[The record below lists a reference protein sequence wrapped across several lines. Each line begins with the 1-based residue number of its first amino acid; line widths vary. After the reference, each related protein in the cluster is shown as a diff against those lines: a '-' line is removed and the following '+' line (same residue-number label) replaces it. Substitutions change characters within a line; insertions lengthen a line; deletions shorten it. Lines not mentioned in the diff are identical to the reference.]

1 MVVEINECFA
11 NTVQCCEFSVQ
22 SLTKQNELSSEGA
35 EATPTGKIIFKFIV
49 SKNFPNSNR
58 HRVFYTESTTAKKNK
73 IELLKY
79 GVK

>member
-11 NTVQCCEFSVQ
+11 NTVQCCEFSGQ
-22 SLTKQNELSSEGA
+22 CLTKENELSSEGA
-35 EATPTGKIIFKFIV
+35 EAEPTGKIIFMFKV

-58 HRVFYTESTTAKKNK
+58 HRVFYTESTTAKKNQ
-73 IELLKY
+73 IEFLKN